1 MRPKKMQSQDGF
13 SIIDAMMATVI
24 LVVGFMGMILAV
36 TVGSELLATAQRQA
50 LANQIISNE
59 IEKLNLTPWST
70 TSGTDIVTLPAGPT
84 SVAISGRFTAAINAS
99 GATNWTMSRSV
110 TTVFQTGGGTPLLR
124 AVTFTVTWTKT
135 GNTATAATLTGSAL
149 DKLAFM
155 RDSPI
160 SRTYTRIGTA
170 FYGSQGI
177 NQTAQRL

>member
-1 MRPKKMQSQDGF
+1 MNGGRGSKAEAGHDRPVQPGQRGLGRGGF
-13 SIIDAMMATVI
+13 SIKDKP
-24 LVVGFMGMILAV
+24 G
-36 TVGSELLATAQRQA
+36 
-50 LANQIISNE
+50 
-59 IEKLNLTPWST
+59 
-70 TSGTDIVTLPAGPT
+70 
-84 SVAISGRFTAAINAS
+84 VAISGRFTAAINAS
-99 GATNWTMSRSV
+99 GATNWTMSRTV
-110 TTVFQTGGGTPLLR
+110 TTVFQTSGTPLLR

-135 GNTATAATLTGSAL
+135 GNTATASTLSGSAL